1 MKYTYIKK
9 LLSLIIAVCCI
20 FTVFGVSTAYAEVER
35 GAIEAYGIDVSFW
48 QGKIDWKKVKESG
61 KTFAIIRA
69 GSTKGMDDY
78 FEENYKNA
86 KAAGVYLG
94 CYFYTYATTKEE
106 ALKDADMLLSWLEGK
121 QFEYPVFYDMED
133 KTQLQSG
140 ITKEKR
146 TEMCLAFM
154 NKMEK
159 AGWFAGTYANATW
172 YKNYL
177 DEKALGEAGELWLA
191 AWTDSGK
198 PDEDNSD
205 KYGMWQYSSKG
216 KVNGISGNVDLD
228 VSYRN
233 YPEIM
238 RMWGYNGY
246 KSEADIE
253 FLDEEWVITS
263 DNGVNVRDL
272 PGVVFDKVGFLPYNT
287 RIHITAKVE
296 DSLYTWGRIE
306 YDGKT
311 AWCVLNFAKKVKST
325 LSSNSDKI
333 VLKDKLVIGLTEGE
347 EVYEDL
353 FKKEGLAEIKIQQ
366 TKSGFGTGT
375 QVNLVLGNTITD
387 TYYIVIPGDIS
398 GDLYVDAF
406 DLSFS
411 ISVANFETEFDKK
424 SAEFAANDI
433 NGDGVCDVFDSEII
447 AQMTIGYS
455 EEAETPREP
464 ETPGEEA

>member
-9 LLSLIIAVCCI
+9 LISFILSVCCI
-20 FTVFGVSTAYAEVER
+20 FTIFGVPTAYADGEKSSVV
-35 GAIEAYGIDVSFW
+35 AYGIDVSFW
-48 QGKIDWKKVKESG
+48 QGKIDWEKVKQSG

-140 ITKEKR
+140 ITKDKR

-159 AGWFAGTYANATW
+159 AGWYVGTYANATW

-177 DEKALGEAGELWLA
+177 DENALGKAGELWLA
-191 AWTDSGK
+191 AWTNSGQ
-198 PDEDNSD
+198 PDKDYSD
-205 KYGMWQYSSKG
+205 KYGLWQYSSEG
-216 KVNGISGNVDLD
+216 KVNGIGGNVDLD
-228 VSYRN
+228 VSYKN

-246 KSEADIE
+246 KSEAEIE
-253 FLDEEWVITS
+253 ILDEEWVITS
-263 DNGVNVRDL
+263 DNGVNVREL
-272 PGVVFDKVGFLPYNT
+272 PGVVFDKVGFLPENK
-287 RIHITAKVE
+287 RIHITAKLE
-296 DSLYTWGRIE
+296 DPIYTWGRVE

-311 AWCVLNFAKKVKST
+311 AWCVLNYAKKVKST
-325 LSSNSDKI
+325 LSSNSDII
-333 VLKDKLVIGLTEGE
+333 VLKDKLITGLTEGE

-353 FKKEGLAEIKIQQ
+353 FKVDGLAKIKIQQ
-366 TKSGFGTGT
+366 TKNGFGTGT
-375 QVNLVLGNTITD
+375 QVNLVLGNTVTD
-387 TYYIVIPGDIS
+387 TYYIVIPGDIN
-398 GDLYVDAF
+398 GDLYIDAF

-411 ISVANFETEFDKK
+411 IAVSNFETDFDKN
-424 SAEFAANDI
+424 SAEFAASDV

-447 AQMTIGYS
+447 SLMTIGYS
-455 EEAETPREP
+455 EETQTP
-464 ETPGEEA
+464 ETPDTPQEES